1 MKSERF
7 QKTLENKFENLD
19 KDRDKHIREK
29 VARLVF
35 GASIVRV
42 FKPGMKEKLIPKLA
56 KIKIE
61 DLKKRKQER
70 IFKKWF
76 QKESRKIA
84 KIIKG
89 DKKKRINVY
98 AHAPKILAL
107 YCRALFNENCKALS
121 KQEYKRIEKL
131 LFVPIDS
138 YVIRALRNLE
148 GYGKIKGLK
157 NIKSMADFKRGTFMN
172 IQEILKGASQKT
184 RIPRIVFD
192 YVWGEE
198 IKQVQTK

>member
-1 MKSERF
+1 MSKFTPGRF
-7 QKTLENKFENLD
+7 QEVLEQKFRDLY
-19 KDRDKHIREK
+19 KDRDKHIREN
-29 VARLVF
+29 VARLVL
-35 GASIVRV
+35 GSSIVRV

-61 DLKKRKQER
+61 DFKKRKQER
-70 IFKKWF
+70 NFKKWF

-107 YCRALFNENCKALS
+107 YCRALLHESWWALD
-121 KQEYKRIEKL
+121 KKTYKRIEEL

-138 YVIRALRNLE
+138 YVIKAL
-148 GYGKIKGLK
+148 KGLDK
-157 NIKSMADFKRGTFMN
+157 HEECEALKGIEVMADFKQETFMN

-184 RIPRIVFD
+184 KIPRIVFD
-192 YVWGEE
+192 YVWGEK
-198 IKQVQTK
+198 I